1 MQIRIKHVLLV
12 FFAFIG
18 LLHAQQSFTI
28 TINKY
33 ETNCFFNSAKINVTG
48 NTPPYTISWS
58 NGITGDTAS
67 NLNGGIFSVQI
78 SDSDTATRDTSV
90 SFSLIPPPCRVSFS
104 NHFTPNGD
112 GINDTWSASNISNYP
127 NFLLEVFDRDGQKV
141 HEQKH
146 EYIPWEG
153 TQLGLKLS
161 DATYY
166 YIFFYEAH
174 KTSRYEKGSV
184 TIIR

>member
-1 MQIRIKHVLLV
+1 MSQRILYL
-12 FFAFIG
+12 FAFLMFAG
-18 LLHAQQSFTI
+18 LVNAQQNFSI
-28 TINKY
+28 TVKKY
-33 ETNCFFNSAKINVTG
+33 ETNCFFNSVKINVTG
-48 NTPPYTISWS
+48 NVPPYILAWN
-58 NGITGDTAS
+58 NGYFGDTLS
-67 NLNGGIFSVQI
+67 NLGGGVFSVQI
-78 SDSDTATRDTSV
+78 SDNDSTTRDTSI

-112 GINDTWSASNISNYP
+112 GINDTWSVLNSNNYP
-127 NFLLEVFDRDGQKV
+127 DFLLQVFDRWGQKV

-166 YIFFYEAH
+166 YIFFYEEN
-174 KTSRYEKGSV
+174 KSSRFEKGSV